1 MKAYTRFWLD
11 GWQDA
16 RGLAGVLC
24 RDRGFLYG
32 EGVFD
37 TVRLMGGHPFRLDSH
52 LDRLQGSA
60 VALGVPLP
68 RPGWRERSRAALA
81 ELIAGM
87 GPGPGRARIT
97 LSPGDA
103 DPHGDPAV
111 PPSGPGR
118 LVLGVH
124 SLVADP
130 GSAGWTTALVAGPP
144 VTGADDPLR
153 RHKTLSYLPSLLCLR
168 EARRA
173 GAGEGLVRTTG
184 GLLLGGARGN
194 LFLVRDGHLVTP
206 GLGSGAF
213 PGLTRRLILEELAPQ
228 VSVPWWEA
236 DITETDLAGASEA
249 FLTNSIRGIQ
259 PLRRGGAPFREEP
272 APGPVTSRII
282 KVYVSTLASE
292 CGTQ

>member
-1 MKAYTRFWLD
+1 MP
-11 GWQDA
+11 
-16 RGLAGVLC
+16 C

-37 TVRLMGGHPFRLDSH
+37 TVRLMGGRPFRLDSH

-68 RPGWRERSRAALA
+68 RPGWRERSRDALL
-81 ELIAGM
+81 EMIAGM

-97 LSPGDA
+97 LTAGDA

-111 PPSGPGR
+111 PPSGTGR

-124 SLVADP
+124 SLAPDP
-130 GSAGWTTALVAGPP
+130 GSASGTTALVAGPP
-144 VTGADDPLR
+144 ATGAEDPLR

-168 EARRA
+168 EARQS
-173 GAGEGLVRTTG
+173 GAGEGLVRTMEG
-184 GLLLGGARGN
+184 RLLGGARGN
-194 LFLVRDGHLVTP
+194 LFLVRDGYLVTP

-228 VSVPWWEA
+228 VSVPWREA
-236 DITETDLAGASEA
+236 DVTESGLADASEA
-249 FLTNSIRGIQ
+249 FLTNSVRGIQ
-259 PLRRGGAPFREEP
+259 PLRRAGARSRDEP
-272 APGPVTSRII
+272 VPGPVTLRII
-282 KVYVSTLASE
+282 KAYVSTLARE